1 MDQPHEIGVVRLD
14 ALEIIESP
22 DGGVLGEN
30 GVGTEIAGPVQ
41 FHSPMGQDDGED
53 QGLHGSRQREGQAI
67 MGDRPPEQAG
77 GIFKSLA
84 VQPQL
89 LFQRRVQGGVSA
101 SLAATGDDPLA
112 AGQQHGPVLMV
123 VQSEVLHGV
132 GGHSE
137 GVSVI
142 AIPVAEAGQHA
153 PGVGFAVH
161 AGVGKPAS
169 GGQEVREDGGR
180 HIGQAAQVGVWIKV
194 PRREQLDWAQ
204 ASSQR
209 TEEQKHFFKL
219 DVGREGEPNLGQG
232 EDEGRMDALQHL
244 GLQFLP
250 EAVVITHMAGVNPET
265 GGLGG

>member
-1 MDQPHEIGVVRLD
+1 
-14 ALEIIESP
+14 
-22 DGGVLGEN
+22 
-30 GVGTEIAGPVQ
+30 
-41 FHSPMGQDDGED
+41 MGQNEGED
-53 QGLHGSRQREGQAI
+53 QGLHGSRQGEGQAI
-67 MGDRPPEQAG
+67 VGDGTPEQAG
-77 GIFKSLA
+77 GVFKSLA

-101 SLAATGDDPLA
+101 SFAATGDDPLA
-112 AGQQHGPVLMV
+112 AGQEHGPVLMV

-132 GGHSE
+132 GGRSE

-161 AGVGKPAS
+161 AGVGKPAR

-180 HIGQAAQVGVWIKV
+180 HIGQPAQCGVWIKV
-194 PRREQLDWAQ
+194 TRREQLDRAQ

-209 TEEQKHFFKL
+209 TEEQKHFLKL
-219 DVGREGEPNLGQG
+219 DVRREGEPGLRQG
-232 EDEGRMDALQHL
+232 EDEGGMDALQHL
-244 GLQFLP
+244 GFQFLP
-250 EAVVITHMAGVNPET
+250 EAMVITDMAGVDPKP